1 MGRPSK
7 PVDAQSGAMASEEA
21 LRRKENETI
30 IKGESD
36 KVKTPTMALSKT
48 QKKIRKNL
56 VELTKSIASNAD
68 RYVLDQ
74 TAIAIDRLQ
83 QIELMVNEE
92 PELMSDKTLQSTRK
106 NYFSEFIRLCSELSL
121 SPQSRAKIANAL
133 PDMKPANPLTQIF
146 GHGGDEDE

>member
-1 MGRPSK
+1 MGRPTK
-7 PVDAQSGAMASEEA
+7 PVDAQSGAMASDEIE
-21 LRRKENETI
+21 RRKENETVI
-30 IKGESD
+30 AGD
-36 KVKTPTMALSKT
+36 KDKIDKPTMALSKT

-106 NYFSEFIRLCSELSL
+106 NYFSEFIRLCTELSL
-121 SPQSRAKIANAL
+121 SPQSRAKIANNL
-133 PDMKPANPLTQIF
+133 PGNKTKSVIESIF
-146 GHGGDEDE
+146 GDDDDDE